1 MYNNIVSLLRRMIV
15 LYYKN
20 IISKCI
26 KAIPSTAI
34 SLIIFFSNQIFFG
47 LENAIMGTY
56 MTIAFR
62 KDVNKVHKINEYFK
76 DIIIHFLIVIS
87 AFIATKTLSLAILI
101 NFLVCFILLYTLTD
115 EYNHTGYFHYVMGF
129 IMLQAFPITLERL
142 PIRLLA
148 IFYSN
153 TIVYVAFIFFS
164 PKKVYFK
171 FNKLTFSGIDI
182 VKHEIRLL
190 LDKQYDKIFDEQEK
204 LFEVNRGISNLIYE
218 NRSKNYFTIVSG
230 QGYFPFSSLFQHFNI
245 FIDEFLKNKILLEKK
260 ENRDC
265 LEELINILED
275 IPSNFYCGN
284 NQEYIKKLI
293 LFTSKYSIDDK
304 SINNYFIYIVNLLA
318 SILDYF
324 SEDFI
329 NRSNSINNEWK
340 IPNKSKPIR
349 RLMEHFSLSSFKLRF
364 SLRSSIL
371 LSLGFAIEEFLK
383 LPKGYW
389 LPLNIFVLVIPFY
402 EESIKKSISRLKGTL
417 IGIFLSFLIF
427 TIFKTRTEHM
437 IIMSLSN
444 LLMYSVNNYVVMC
457 IYITFSAVSLA
468 SLRMGT
474 EEILILRFLY
484 VLIAAIIALLANR
497 FMLKSNISTEILN
510 SFNKLIRLDRILI
523 GELNNLLN
531 GSKDSN
537 VIREVL
543 LKVNLVSNKIQ
554 SHYNNFNLNIDIKK
568 YLLVNSQ
575 FIIEIEHIISVI
587 EIIDKNRINKGEL
600 TILTNNMNRILDI
613 IENTVNNTTTSNYIP
628 LDYIDKNF
636 MICDSLYISDHLNRC
651 IDKLN
656 ELYYLLKEN

>member
-1 MYNNIVSLLRRMIV
+1 MYSNNIIT
-15 LYYKN
+15 
-20 IISKCI
+20 KCI

-34 SLIIFFSNQIFFG
+34 SLILFFSNQFFFG

-62 KDVNKVHKINEYFK
+62 KDVNKVHKVNQYFK
-76 DIIIHFLIVIS
+76 DLIIHVLIVIS
-87 AFIATKTLSLAILI
+87 AFVATKTISLAILI
-101 NFLVCFILLYTLTD
+101 NFLVCFILVYTLTD

-129 IMLQAFPITLERL
+129 IMLQAFPITFEKLPLRL
-142 PIRLLA
+142 FA

-153 TIVYVAFIFFS
+153 TIVYIAFIFFS
-164 PKKVYFK
+164 PKKVYYK
-171 FNKLTFSGIDI
+171 FNKLAFSGIDI
-182 VKHEIRLL
+182 MKHEIRLL
-190 LDKQYDKIFDEQEK
+190 LDRNFDKIFDEQEN
-204 LFEVNRGISNLIYE
+204 LFEINKEISNLIYE
-218 NRSKNYFTIVSG
+218 NRSKNYFTIISG
-230 QGYFPFSSLFQHFNI
+230 QGYFPFTSLFQHFNI
-245 FIDEFLKNKILLEKK
+245 FIDEFVKNKNLLESKK
-260 ENRDC
+260 NRDC
-265 LEELINILED
+265 LEELINILEN
-275 IPSNFYCGN
+275 IPQKFYYGN
-284 NQEYIKKLI
+284 NQEYIKMLI
-293 LFTSKYSIDDK
+293 LFTSKYKIDDR
-304 SINNYFIYIVNLLA
+304 SVNNYFIYIVNLLA

-324 SEDFI
+324 SEDFVSK
-329 NRSNSINNEWK
+329 SNLIHKEWK

-349 RLMEHFSLSSFKLRF
+349 RLIEHFSLNSFKLRF

-371 LSLGFAIEEFLK
+371 LSLGFAIEEFLR

-402 EESIKKSISRLKGTL
+402 EGSVKKSISRLKGTL
-417 IGIFLSFLIF
+417 IGIFLSFLLF
-427 TIFKTRTEHM
+427 TIFKTKTEHI
-437 IIMSLSN
+437 IIMSLSY
-444 LLMYSVNNYVVMC
+444 LLMYSINNYAAMC
-457 IYITFSAVSLA
+457 VYITCSAVSLA
-468 SLRMGT
+468 SLNMGT

-531 GSKDSN
+531 GSKNSN
-537 VIREVL
+537 AIREIL

-554 SHYNNFNLNIDIKK
+554 LHYNNFNLNIDIKK

-575 FIIEIEHIISVI
+575 FIIEIEHIISII

-600 TILTNNMNRILDI
+600 NTLTNNMNRILDI
-613 IENTVNNTTTSNYIP
+613 IENTVNNTKTSNYIP

-636 MICDSLYISDHLNRC
+636 MICDSIYISDHLNRC

-656 ELYYLLKEN
+656 ELYYILKEN